1 MSNPCN
7 NCPLR
12 LFNNKCHNLKGV
24 GNPIYGK
31 IIVVP
36 NVDYIAYK
44 NKCMSFS
51 KYVEIINDVLIS
63 STGGIEDYFI
73 IPLIRCNITDKCPLT
88 EDIVNKCLLHTIK
101 DIRDNNAI
109 KILLLGDAAR
119 YYLGVKDISAYTNT
133 LFISKE
139 RNIRGYAV
147 SYSPFTKYTNE
158 AKYKEFC
165 NDLVKWYNAC
175 KDNKYNGY
183 EIKIL

>member
-1 MSNPCN
+1 MNNPCEQ
-7 NCPLR
+7 CALR

-36 NVDYIAYK
+36 NVDYLAYK

-51 KYVEIINDVLIS
+51 KYVEIINEVLHS
-63 STGGIEDYFI
+63 STGGIDDYFI
-73 IPLIRCNITDKCPLT
+73 VPIIRCSIVDKCPLT
-88 EDIVNKCLLHTIK
+88 EDIIKRCLIHTIK
-101 DIRDNNAI
+101 DINNTNAI

-119 YYLGVKDISAYTNT
+119 YYLGISDISTYTNT

-147 SYSPFTKYTNE
+147 SYSPFVKYTDSTKYN
-158 AKYKEFC
+158 EFC
-165 NDLVKWYNAC
+165 DNLLKWYNAC

-183 EIKIL
+183 EIKVL